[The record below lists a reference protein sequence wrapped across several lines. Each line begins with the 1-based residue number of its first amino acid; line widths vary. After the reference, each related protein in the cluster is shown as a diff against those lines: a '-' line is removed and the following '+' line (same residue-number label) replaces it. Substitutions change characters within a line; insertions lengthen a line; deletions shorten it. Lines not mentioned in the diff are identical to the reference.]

1 MYTIVSYKLVKYENI
16 LFLEITQCSGGGE
29 CWNLSRRGGLAP
41 VGGGQLISTRVPH
54 FHLSTYYLL

>member
-41 VGGGQLISTRVPH
+41 VGGGS
-54 FHLSTYYLL
+54 